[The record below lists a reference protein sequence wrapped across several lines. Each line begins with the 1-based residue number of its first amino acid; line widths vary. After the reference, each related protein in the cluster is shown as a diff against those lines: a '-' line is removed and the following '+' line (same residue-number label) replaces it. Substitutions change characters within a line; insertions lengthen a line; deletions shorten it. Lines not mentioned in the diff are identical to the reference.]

1 MSKVLSVQQ
10 KTGLLITINAFKI
23 MENFTFFIGID
34 ISKATLDWAVVA
46 ANKLLFHHKSSN
58 DQKGIICFMKHLQQQ
73 CPQATLL
80 NSLYCMEHTGIYN
93 NHLLDF
99 FQHKQANL
107 WLEHPVHIKE
117 SLGMIRG
124 KNDKVDAQ
132 RIALYAYKN
141 RDEVRLWVPKRE
153 VIQKLDRLTATR
165 SRLVKVR
172 KMLQSPLTDSEG
184 FISKK
189 DHTAQ
194 KKACQKTLDA
204 LAQDI
209 KQVQAEI
216 TATIEHDPYLKELYG
231 YVQSVKGIGP
241 AIATEL
247 LIVTNEFKT
256 ITDPKKLAC
265 HAGVVPFVHSSG
277 QYRGKAKTSNKANKP
292 LKALLHN
299 GAMSAIQHS
308 QELKAYYVRKTAEGK
323 NGMLV
328 INNVCNKLIHRVF
341 ACVQRREK
349 YKDFYPHLVA

>member
-1 MSKVLSVQQ
+1 
-10 KTGLLITINAFKI
+10 
-23 MENFTFFIGID
+23 METFTFFIGID
-34 ISKATLDWAVVA
+34 ISKATLDWAVVM
-46 ANKLLFHHKSSN
+46 ANKLLFHYQSSN
-58 DQKGIICFMKHLQQQ
+58 DQRGIESFVKHLKQQY
-73 CPQATLL
+73 PAASFD

-93 NHLLDF
+93 NHILSLL
-99 FQHKQANL
+99 QVNKANV
-107 WLEHPVHIKE
+107 WVEHPIHIKE

-141 RDEVRLWVPKRE
+141 REEVHLWTPKQE

-172 KMLQSPLTDSEG
+172 KMLQSPLTDSDG
-184 FISKK
+184 FIFKK
-189 DHTAQ
+189 DHTEE
-194 KKACQKTLDA
+194 KKSCQKTLDA
-204 LAQDI
+204 LTKDI
-209 KQVQAEI
+209 KQIQADI
-216 TATIEHDPYLKELYG
+216 ADTIANDPYLKELYG

-247 LIVTNEFKT
+247 LIITNEFKA

-265 HAGVVPFVHSSG
+265 HAGVVPFVYSSG

-308 QELKAYYVRKTAEGK
+308 QDLKAYYVRKTAEGK
-323 NGMLV
+323 NEMLV

-341 ACVQRREK
+341 ACVHRREK
-349 YKDFYPHLVA
+349 YKDFYASAVA

>member
-1 MSKVLSVQQ
+1 METFSV
-10 KTGLLITINAFKI
+10 
-23 MENFTFFIGID
+23 FIGID
-34 ISKATLDWAVVA
+34 ISKATLDWAVGI
-46 ANKLLFHHKSSN
+46 ANKVLFHYQSAN
-58 DQKGIICFMKHLQQQ
+58 NTKGIESFMKHLKQQ
-73 CPQATLL
+73 CPQAHST

-93 NHLLDF
+93 NHLLNF
-99 FQHKQANL
+99 FQHKPANV
-107 WLEHPVHIKE
+107 WLEHPIHIKE

-141 RDEVRLWVPKRE
+141 RQEVRLRIPKRD
-153 VIQKLDRLTATR
+153 VIQHQDRLTATR

-172 KMLQSPLTDSEG
+172 KMLQSPLTDSNG

-189 DHTAQ
+189 EHTTE
-194 KKACQKTLDA
+194 KKACQKTLEA
-204 LAQDI
+204 LPQAI
-209 KQVQAEI
+209 KQIQAAI
-216 TATIEHDPYLKELYG
+216 AKLIASDPYLKELYE

-247 LIVTNEFKT
+247 LIITAGRPRNEFKT

-265 HAGVVPFVHSSG
+265 HAGVVPFVYSSG

-308 QELKAYYVRKTAEGK
+308 QELKAYYTRKTAEGK
-323 NGMLV
+323 NEMLPGRRAV
-328 INNVCNKLIHRVF
+328 INNICNKLIHRVY
-341 ACVQRREK
+341 ACVQRREN
-349 YKDFYPHLVA
+349 YKDFYSPVVA

>member
-1 MSKVLSVQQ
+1 
-10 KTGLLITINAFKI
+10 
-23 MENFTFFIGID
+23 METFNLFIGID
-34 ISKATLDWAVVA
+34 ISKATLDWAVVI
-46 ANKLLFHHKSSN
+46 ANKLLFHYQSSN
-58 DQKGIICFMKHLQQQ
+58 DKKGIESFLKHLTQQ
-73 CPQATLL
+73 CPEASFG

-93 NHLLDF
+93 NHILSLL
-99 FQHKQANL
+99 QVNKASV
-107 WLEHPVHIKE
+107 WVEHPIHIKE

-141 RDEVRLWVPKRE
+141 REQVRLWTPKRE
-153 VIQKLDRLTATR
+153 VIQELDRLTATR

-172 KMLQSPLTDSEG
+172 KMLQSPLTDSDG
-184 FISKK
+184 FIAKK
-189 DHTAQ
+189 DHKAQ
-194 KKACQKTLDA
+194 KKSCQKTLDA
-204 LAQDI
+204 LTQDI

-216 TATIEHDPYLKELYG
+216 TATIENDPYLKELYG

-247 LIVTNEFKT
+247 LIITNEFKA

-265 HAGVVPFVHSSG
+265 HAGVVPFMYSSG

-308 QELKAYYVRKTAEGK
+308 EELKAYYTRKTTEGK
-323 NGMLV
+323 NEMLV
-328 INNVCNKLIHRVF
+328 INNVCNKLIHRVY

-349 YKDFYPHLVA
+349 YKDFYSPVVV

>member
-1 MSKVLSVQQ
+1 
-10 KTGLLITINAFKI
+10 
-23 MENFTFFIGID
+23 METFTFFIGID
-34 ISKATLDWAVVA
+34 ISKATLDWAVVV
-46 ANKLLFHHKSSN
+46 ANKLLFHYQSSN
-58 DQKGIICFMKHLQQQ
+58 DKPGIDNFLKYLSQQ
-73 CPQATLL
+73 CPEASFA

-93 NHLLDF
+93 NHILSFL
-99 FQHKQANL
+99 QIKKANV
-107 WLEHPVHIKE
+107 WVEHPIHIKE

-141 RDEVRLWVPKRE
+141 REEVRLWTPKRE
-153 VIQKLDRLTATR
+153 VIQQLDRLTATR

-172 KMLQSPLTDSEG
+172 KMLKSPLTDSDG
-184 FISKK
+184 FLSKK
-189 DHTAQ
+189 DHNAQ
-194 KKACQKTLDA
+194 KKLCQKTLDA
-204 LAQDI
+204 LTQDI

-216 TATIEHDPYLKELYG
+216 AATIENDPYLKELYG
-231 YVQSVKGIGP
+231 YIQSVKGIGP

-247 LIVTNEFKT
+247 IIITNEFKA

-308 QELKAYYVRKTAEGK
+308 QELKEYYVRKTGEGK
-323 NGMLV
+323 NEMLV

-341 ACVQRREK
+341 ACVHRREK
-349 YKDFYPHLVA
+349 YKDFYAPAVA